1 MPDNLLMLGFGPRVW
16 LCVLALVVLGWSAHA
31 NAPGFYVSGELSA
44 TDTECEEGMVAIGQ
58 DIILMVKD
66 KPIYDRQIA
75 PLIGQTVRLVLVAK

>member
-1 MPDNLLMLGFGPRVW
+1 MLLEDLWVGGRFVW
-16 LCVLALVVLGWSAHA
+16 GLALLLALLGGFVQA

-44 TDTECEEGMVAIGQ
+44 TDTEREEGMVAIGN

-75 PLIGQTVRLVLVAK
+75 PLIGSQVRLVLVTK